1 MDVLYYSDLTGSTD
15 DQMWAEM
22 SKLGVKNRKVSV
34 ILVIICLFF
43 RFIVR
48 KSLVARRHFS
58 E

>member
-34 ILVIICLFF
+34 ILVNTCFF
-43 RFIVR
+43 FV
-48 KSLVARRHFS
+48 LL
-58 E
+58 